1 MSLRLETISR
11 TLSNLSVASLPCA
24 HWLIVNIF
32 VTLYHS
38 KLRADL
44 VILGKS
50 VIIIDM
56 VKPTILLVHGY
67 NGIPKIFNYF
77 KNTLEE
83 NGHEVVM
90 PSFPTQT
97 DITQDRYFTVFNKYK
112 DKIDK
117 NTIIIAHSIGNVMA
131 LKYLFANNISIR
143 GYISL
148 AGFGEPFI
156 NEGRDDLNGVIA
168 PLRLTDEELT
178 EIPMLIGE
186 AYSIYS
192 DNDHIVPFDV
202 LKKYPR
208 IIGAKDCPISGIG
221 HMGSKSG
228 LEELPEVID
237 IVKNIQ

>member
-1 MSLRLETISR
+1 MTSLARLAIS
-11 TLSNLSVASLPCA
+11 
-24 HWLIVNIF
+24 
-32 VTLYHS
+32 
-38 KLRADL
+38 
-44 VILGKS
+44 GKS

-56 VKPTILLVHGY
+56 GKPTILLVHGY

-77 KNTLEE
+77 KNMLEKD
-83 NGHEVVM
+83 GHEVVM

-97 DITQDRYFTVFNKYK
+97 DITQERYFAVFNKNK
-112 DKIDK
+112 DKISE
-117 NTIIIAHSIGNVMA
+117 NTIIIAHSIGNIMA
-131 LKYLFANNISIR
+131 LKYLFANNINIL

-156 NEGRDDLNGVIA
+156 NEGRDDLNSIIA
-168 PLRLTDEELT
+168 PLHFTDEELAK
-178 EIPMLIGE
+178 IPMLIGR

-208 IIGAKDCPISGIG
+208 IIGAKNCPISGIG